1 MADFSKQW
9 CELHDPEMK
18 ADFDI
23 HEIAQ
28 SLEKGHYTSII
39 CEGFGFL
46 AIGRDQDDSVLLAMP
61 TGGEPDAD
69 GNSEIEWKKYEE
81 IIK

>member
-9 CELHDPEMK
+9 CEANDPEMRP
-18 ADFDI
+18 DFDI

-28 SLEKGHYTSII
+28 NLENEHYTSII
-39 CEGFGFL
+39 CEGFGFI
-46 AIGRDQDDSVLLAMP
+46 AIGKDKDGTILLAMP
-61 TGGEPDAD
+61 TGGEPDED
-69 GNSEIEWKKYEE
+69 GNSEVEWKKYDE